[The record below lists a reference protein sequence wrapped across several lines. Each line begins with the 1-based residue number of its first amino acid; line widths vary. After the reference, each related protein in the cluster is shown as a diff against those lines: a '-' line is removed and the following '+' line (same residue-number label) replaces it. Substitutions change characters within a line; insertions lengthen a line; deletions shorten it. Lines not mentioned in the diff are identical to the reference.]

1 VRGSGLGLYISRQLV
16 EAMHGQIW
24 VESSGKPGEGS
35 CFCFTLPSAAQP
47 ASEER
52 PNTDGLSTQDE
63 PWRSPDGSSRIEPRI
78 LTSNALLIGS
88 EQLPCWFLCLYKW
101 NGLPS
106 LLSFWELPSM
116 VCFT

>member
-1 VRGSGLGLYISRQLV
+1 LV

-52 PNTDGLSTQDE
+52 PNTDGLPTQTDLGV
-63 PWRSPDGSSRIEPRI
+63 DI
-78 LTSNALLIGS
+78 
-88 EQLPCWFLCLYKW
+88 
-101 NGLPS
+101 
-106 LLSFWELPSM
+106 
-116 VCFT
+116 